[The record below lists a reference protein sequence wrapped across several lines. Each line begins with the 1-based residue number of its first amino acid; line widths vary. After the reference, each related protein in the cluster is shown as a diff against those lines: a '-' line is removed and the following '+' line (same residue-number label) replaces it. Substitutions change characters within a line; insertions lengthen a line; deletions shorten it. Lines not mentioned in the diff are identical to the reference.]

1 MARLHIRYDEVS
13 MLSSLTSLAYP
24 LTFVEGIIS
33 FISPCLLPLLPI
45 YVAFF
50 AGERAEVERENGS
63 GSGGTARRSAV
74 GAVAFMIGF
83 TLVFVLMGAFAGS
96 FGRLL
101 IGHRRLL
108 EVICGAAIIAFGL
121 SYLGLFKLPT
131 RIRSTSMG
139 GEEAAKRRSPGRLA
153 FLLRSFAFGLSFS
166 LSWTPCVGAFL
177 GSALMLAASRASWVE
192 GAALLLCYSLGLG
205 LPFVISALL
214 IDRLKTGVAVLLR
227 HQAVITRVSG
237 ALLIVVGLLL
247 VSGLFGTWVTWLG
260 RLSW

>member
-1 MARLHIRYDEVS
+1 MV
-13 MLSSLTSLAYP
+13 SSLTSLAYP
-24 LTFVEGIIS
+24 LTFLEGVIS

-45 YVAFF
+45 YIAFF
-50 AGERAEVERENGS
+50 AGERTGERDSAGS
-63 GSGGTARRSAV
+63 RSSARRSMV
-74 GAVAFMIGF
+74 GAVAFMLGF

-108 EVICGAAIIAFGL
+108 EVICGAAIIVFGL

-131 RIRSTSMG
+131 RIRSSAMDGSATS
-139 GEEAAKRRSPGRLA
+139 KRRSPARLA
-153 FLLRSFAFGLSFS
+153 FLLRSFVFGLSFS

-177 GSALMLAASRASWVE
+177 GSALMLAANRASWIE
-192 GAALLLCYSLGLG
+192 GALLLLCYSLGLG
-205 LPFVISALL
+205 LPFVLSALL
-214 IDRLKTGVAVLLR
+214 IERLKASIAVLMR
-227 HQAVITRVSG
+227 HQQLITRISG

-247 VSGLFGTWVTWLG
+247 VTGLFGTWVTWLG